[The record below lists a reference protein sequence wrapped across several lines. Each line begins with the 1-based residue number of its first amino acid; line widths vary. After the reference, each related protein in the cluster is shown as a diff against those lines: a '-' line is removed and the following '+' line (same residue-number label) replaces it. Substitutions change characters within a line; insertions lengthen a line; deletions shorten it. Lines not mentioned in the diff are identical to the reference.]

1 MPSGAAASVTR
12 SEPPRPIPHGTGP
25 WGGPERRSVWRP
37 PRTAFPDAWPPSS
50 ASSGP
55 LAVRCC
61 TKQLAPGAASF
72 ALYTTVNA
80 CRQEQRQAGEAQS
93 LPCCV
98 QPAKIQGIVPS
109 RPGGAGLRGCSGRV
123 MRAAWMTAKRNP
135 ALPFLRRKDQQEPY
149 WAPQPSNLPCLL
161 PVG

>member
-61 TKQLAPGAASF
+61 TKQSAPSAASF

-123 MRAAWMTAKRNP
+123 MRAAGMTAKRNP
-135 ALPFLRRKDQQEPY
+135 ALPFLRRKDQQELHQHPY
-149 WAPQPSNLPCLL
+149 PASLL
-161 PVG
+161 SPMPIG

>member
-1 MPSGAAASVTR
+1 MAWALCFFCPFGCSRPCLFYGEKDGGILFLPSGAAASVTR

-61 TKQLAPGAASF
+61 TKQSAPSAASL

-109 RPGGAGLRGCSGRV
+109 RPGGAGLRGARSGRRV
-123 MRAAWMTAKRNP
+123 QRGR
-135 ALPFLRRKDQQEPY
+135 Q
-149 WAPQPSNLPCLL
+149 
-161 PVG
+161 